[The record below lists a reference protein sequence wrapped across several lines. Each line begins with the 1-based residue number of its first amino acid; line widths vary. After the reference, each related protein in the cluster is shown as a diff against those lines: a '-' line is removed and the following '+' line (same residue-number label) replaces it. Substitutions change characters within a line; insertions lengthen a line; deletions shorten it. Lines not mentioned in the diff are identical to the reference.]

1 MILNWLDNDI
11 SLLKRFFF
19 YSGGEYCQKGTLEP
33 ALSLAVLIIHP
44 ELLRF
49 LQFSLVKMCRWECG
63 LTADKSLISKML
75 CWPELRCIK

>member
-1 MILNWLDNDI
+1 MILYWLDNDI
-11 SLLKRFFF
+11 SLLKRGFF

-63 LTADKSLISKML
+63 LTADKSLIAKML